1 MSLSKL
7 FLSQKPTATGKT
19 KRMIAKRIV
28 NEELIISPVVA
39 KVSYKMVKRKKFTFF
54 VLIRTH
60 ITRIVYVPE
69 MFWKVPFQKT

>member
-1 MSLSKL
+1 M
-7 FLSQKPTATGKT
+7 GKI
-19 KRMIAKRIV
+19 KRMIAKKIV

-60 ITRIVYVPE
+60 ITRIVYVPAI
-69 MFWKVPFQKT
+69 V